1 MDYEIL
7 YIYRQYRQQIKDFL
21 HSLVQSK
28 PSHKQDVNVS
38 SLILEVWDNKD
49 SFKDQ
54 ELSIDIEDNN
64 ALNDSTENTDVCDS
78 LFMVDKKPTFLN
90 DLDVPTYGQVCHLS
104 FIYFHLLDI
113 LLIFLYDHYT
123 CIGIIINYTD
133 YSKRNITV
141 LMYLLL

>member
-28 PSHKQDVNVS
+28 PSQDINVS

-49 SFKDQ
+49 SSKDQ
-54 ELSIDIEDNN
+54 DLSISIEDNN
-64 ALNDSTENTDVCDS
+64 APQLQLNDTTKSTDICDS
-78 LFMVDKKPTFLN
+78 LFTIDKKPNFLN

-104 FIYFHLLDI
+104 LIYFHLLDT
-113 LLIFLYDHYT
+113 LLTFL
-123 CIGIIINYTD
+123 
-133 YSKRNITV
+133 
-141 LMYLLL
+141 